1 MSGTESISG
10 IGDAAFAFHSQAG
23 FVQINLLKG
32 NHYVVI
38 IVQPVGGTDAM
49 SAARQLAQK
58 IAARM

>member
-1 MSGTESISG
+1 
-10 IGDAAFAFHSQAG
+10 
-23 FVQINLLKG
+23 
-32 NHYVVI
+32 VI